1 MMAGMRTSTLLTIG
15 LLSLL
20 ACDSPAITEEVV
32 GQSAVEPE
40 NPRPVAD
47 LDALGPGETVTIM
60 HITDGDTVVIMRG
73 GRADRLRLIG
83 IDTPETAQS
92 PRGEEPF
99 ADEATEALRVL
110 VRDTEVTLRLDV
122 GVRDTYGRLLGYIH
136 SSDGT
141 FVNAEMVRRGWARPV
156 TVPPNVH
163 FAEEFAR
170 LAAEARE
177 AGRGIWQNTP

>member
-1 MMAGMRTSTLLTIG
+1 MRM
-15 LLSLL
+15 LSLL
-20 ACDSPAITEEVV
+20 ALGFFALLAACDATISEEVV

-40 NPRPVAD
+40 TALPVPD
-47 LDALGPGETVTIM
+47 IDDLGPGETVTVV

-73 GRADRLRLIG
+73 GQPDRLRLIG

-99 ADEATEALRVL
+99 ANEATEALRL
-110 VRDTEVTLRLDV
+110 LLRNTEVTLRLDV
-122 GVRDTYGRLLGYIH
+122 GERDRFGRLLGYIH

-163 FAEEFAR
+163 FADEFAR
-170 LAAEARE
+170 LAQEARE
-177 AGRGIWQNTP
+177 AGRGIWQPAL